1 MPRIVFWILVL
12 IFVLP
17 AAGLGLLRYKL
28 GDPYTNLRIHGS
40 YAEEAARRKPEV
52 YKIEGLEK
60 VLNTTARGE
69 VRDGFKSLTK
79 FNDLDA
85 PRLIVFSV
93 WVEPKV
99 LLKENEDLP
108 DDDFLDVFVEA
119 RSVKYGQDECLRL
132 SEILTSECVLKG
144 SHTNRIRGGYYKMTF
159 ALSFVQKSDFGTIG
173 SGEQVSYQE
182 IKHTFKTPER
192 RIDYSGKVAEE
203 ERVKLY
209 KKIRKQCDLLVDRQ
223 GNCAITQINL
233 SVHRN
238 FGAKRKEFS
247 LSEVVYSL
255 LHSDGKV
262 RKTSDFKNGKS
273 AGNG

>member
-1 MPRIVFWILVL
+1 
-12 IFVLP
+12 
-17 AAGLGLLRYKL
+17 
-28 GDPYTNLRIHGS
+28 
-40 YAEEAARRKPEV
+40 
-52 YKIEGLEK
+52 
-60 VLNTTARGE
+60 
-69 VRDGFKSLTK
+69 
-79 FNDLDA
+79 
-85 PRLIVFSV
+85 
-93 WVEPKV
+93 
-99 LLKENEDLP
+99 
-108 DDDFLDVFVEA
+108 
-119 RSVKYGQDECLRL
+119 
-132 SEILTSECVLKG
+132 
-144 SHTNRIRGGYYKMTF
+144 MTF

-262 RKTSDFKNGKS
+262 RKTSDSKNGKS